1 MTKTRLNLSEE
12 STLQLIGLLRH
23 DLEEWANFYTDN
35 GLGCDTEEDPI
46 EWCTN
51 QIKHTLSWKILN
63 QLKNSNFFETQKTA
77 KEWQVKRIKK
87 DINNALN
94 PWNFNN

>member
-35 GLGCDTEEDPI
+35 GLGCDTEDDPI

-63 QLKNSNFFETQKTA
+63 QLKNSNFFETQKIA

>member
-1 MTKTRLNLSEE
+1 MTTTRLNLSED
-12 STLQLIGLLRH
+12 STFQLIGLLRH

-35 GLGCDTEEDPI
+35 GLGCDTEEDPA

-77 KEWQVKRIKK
+77 EEWQVKRIKK